1 MNFKYNGS
9 LSPLCFYTFKIFA
22 FSFVRILIHNLTIVM
37 EKFVISCYYTA
48 KEPRKRNRVFAK
60 EKMTKIRY
68 DFGRHPV
75 RRYFWRAHISLK
87 KFLMNECTVKPCI
100 GACMY
105 ICMYP
110 WHTNPSYD
118 LCRVYFVS
126 LATDV
131 MQSKSRFLSRVTSIH

>member
-1 MNFKYNGS
+1 MNFNITALPLPSACILLKYSCLVPRG
-9 LSPLCFYTFKIFA
+9 
-22 FSFVRILIHNLTIVM
+22 FSFTIVM

-48 KEPRKRNRVFAK
+48 KEPWKRNRVFAK

-87 KFLMNECTVKPCI
+87 KFLMGECMVKPCI
-100 GACMY
+100 DASMY
-105 ICMYP
+105 VYS
-110 WHTNPSYD
+110 WHTNSPYE

-131 MQSKSRFLSRVTSIH
+131 MQSKSQFVWRVTSIR